1 VEKET
6 QACVS
11 LLALIVAVLF
21 LATGTAH
28 AGGHWYQERWT
39 CTLRWVSDDP
49 EWAEAGPNPATIK
62 IEDIPAML
70 ERFKNMKKW
79 SAWTQCLEDR
89 AAGKVKHCYE
99 NDRRWR

>member
-1 VEKET
+1 MREF
-6 QACVS
+6 
-11 LLALIVAVLF
+11 ALIVAVLF

-49 EWAEAGPNPATIK
+49 KWSEAGPNPATIK

-89 AAGKVKHCYE
+89 AAGKVKPVTRTTGGGDE
-99 NDRRWR
+99 RA